1 MKTLSDYKGEEAIE
15 LWGDLLEL
23 LVPILS
29 DEKIAKVVKSGKPKI
44 LIAKT
49 ILAEHKAEAEK
60 ILLRID
66 PTPIDGLN
74 IVIRLVGI
82 ITEIG
87 QDDTIQSF
95 FGFAEQEKMDNES
108 SGLPMANT
116 EEEGK

>member
-23 LVPILS
+23 LVPIFQ
-29 DEKIAKVVKSGKPKI
+29 DKKIAEVASGGNKFTM
-44 LIAKT
+44 AKA
-49 ILAEHKAEAEK
+49 ILARHKKEAEQ

-74 IVIRLVGI
+74 IVIRLVRI

-87 QDDTIQSF
+87 QDDYVRSF
-95 FGFAEQEKMDNES
+95 FGFAEQEKTDKES
-108 SGLPMANT
+108 SGSVT
-116 EEEGK
+116 ESTEGEGN

>member
-23 LVPILS
+23 LVPIFQ
-29 DEKIAKVVKSGKPKI
+29 DKEIASVASGGNKFTM
-44 LIAKT
+44 AKA
-49 ILAEHKAEAEK
+49 ILARHKKEAEQ

-74 IVIRLVGI
+74 IVIRLVRI

-87 QDDTIQSF
+87 KDDYVKSF
-95 FGFAEQEKMDNES
+95 FGFAEQGQTEQES
-108 SGLPMANT
+108 IGSPT
-116 EEEGK
+116 ESTEVEEN